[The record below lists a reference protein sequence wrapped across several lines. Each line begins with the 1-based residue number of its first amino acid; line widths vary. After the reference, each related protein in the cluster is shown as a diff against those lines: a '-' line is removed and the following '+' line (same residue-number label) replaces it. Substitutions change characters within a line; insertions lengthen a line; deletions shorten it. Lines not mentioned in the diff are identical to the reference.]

1 VFRNIAI
8 IFFVLC
14 LSVPVFSQ
22 QPPSTNP
29 SVTTP
34 RHEGGGMWPMRGMAT
49 DQEIDRSVE
58 TLQRSLNLTP
68 SQATSIRDLART
80 RRDSLRAVREQARP
94 KFEQLMTMLRSP
106 NPDPA
111 AVGRVVID
119 LKAVHEQ
126 ARAKQAEVDKQL
138 TGILNPAQQQTVNT
152 LRNQAPTFVALRR
165 LGLLGTAGS
174 PHGFMSSTNSP
185 DSRASDEEY

>member
-1 VFRNIAI
+1 MFRNIAI

-22 QPPSTNP
+22 QPSSSP

-34 RHEGGGMWPMRGMAT
+34 RHEGGMWPMRGTAT

-58 TLQRSLNLTP
+58 ILQRSLNLTP

-80 RRDSLRAVREQARP
+80 RRDSLRTIREQARP

-126 ARAKQAEVDKQL
+126 ARAKQAETDKQL
-138 TGILNPAQQQTVNT
+138 TAILNPTQQQTVNM
-152 LRNQAPTFVALRR
+152 LRDQAPTFRALRR
-165 LGLLGTAGS
+165 LGLLGTPEF
-174 PHGFMSSTNSP
+174 PHALMSSTSP
-185 DSRASDEEY
+185 TDSRASDEEY